1 MHNLLVILYKLL
13 TTAFSISFLLIHAI
27 VFIREYLMHHANEI
41 HKTPQI
47 HIIPI
52 AISYSLP
59 FYKNTLYET
68 KNSGQLWSLFF
79 VITYFI
85 INTLKIIFSLEIY
98 FCIIVA
104 ALEKFLHLLLAR
116 LSWVRSCTCI
126 KNSIGSNLW

>member
-79 VITYFI
+79 VFPYFI
-85 INTLKIIFSLEIY
+85 INTLKIIFFIRN
-98 FCIIVA
+98 
-104 ALEKFLHLLLAR
+104 LLLYHSSSALPHR
-116 LSWVRSCTCI
+116 LSNDICIFPIFFCLINQFVR
-126 KNSIGSNLW
+126 L